1 MTVEPENRKPS
12 KDDPWLR
19 VPASARPAER
29 HRFNGSEADE
39 ASGEVDENDE
49 DVEFLRTLAEQAAL
63 EAKPKQVAVPR
74 VPARRFN
81 VPADIN
87 LEVFRTTEVERTR
100 PRVLNQMEVD
110 LVEMDDL
117 LEQLSTTAA
126 ALRRR
131 KAA

>member
-1 MTVEPENRKPS
+1 MTIEPENRRS
-12 KDDPWLR
+12 TKDDPWLR

-29 HRFNGSEADE
+29 HRFNEPVSDDVSDDIE
-39 ASGEVDENDE
+39 ENDE
-49 DVEFLRTLAEQAAL
+49 DVKFLKSLAEQAAL
-63 EAKPKQVAVPR
+63 DAKPKPVAVPR

-87 LEVFRTTEVERTR
+87 LEVFRTTEAERPR
-100 PRVLNQMEVD
+100 PRVLHQIDVE
-110 LVEMDDL
+110 LVEIDDL
-117 LEQLSTTAA
+117 IEQLSTTAA

>member
-1 MTVEPENRKPS
+1 MTEPENRRPVN
-12 KDDPWLR
+12 DDAWLR

-29 HRFNGSEADE
+29 HRFSDPVSDD

-49 DVEFLRTLAEQAAL
+49 DVEFLKAIAEEAAAA
-63 EAKPKQVAVPR
+63 AKPKPIVPKVAP
-74 VPARRFN
+74 RRFN
-81 VPADIN
+81 VPADVN
-87 LEVFRTTEVERTR
+87 LEVFRAVEVQRPR
-100 PRVLNQMEVD
+100 PRVLSQMEVE